1 MTETIV
7 VTGASGFIGS
17 HLVDFLLSKGCVVI
31 GIDNMRT
38 GKEENL
44 ASAISNDKF
53 RLANADIRD
62 SKLSTMIEED
72 IDTIFHL
79 AAISSIK
86 KSVEDPLLVN
96 DVNVNGTIN
105 VLELARKKNVNR
117 FVFSSSAAIY
127 GDPVKMPVREDFPF
141 NPLSPYAASKIAAE
155 MFIQSYGKSFGMN
168 TTILRYFNV
177 YGPRQ
182 EFSAYSGVVSI
193 FINEILAGNPIKIEG
208 DGKQTRSF
216 LHVADVV
223 SATQKAGEVSAT
235 IGETINISG
244 PDMISII
251 QLAQIMRK
259 SVEDHQSEIIHVDPR
274 VGDVKESIGSTEKA
288 QKLLGFSPQIPLE
301 RGLRETAEWYRNH
314 Q

>member
-168 TTILRYFNV
+168 TTIQCLWTKTGVLCIQWCCFNL
-177 YGPRQ
+177 YQ
-182 EFSAYSGVVSI
+182 
-193 FINEILAGNPIKIEG
+193 
-208 DGKQTRSF
+208 
-216 LHVADVV
+216 
-223 SATQKAGEVSAT
+223 
-235 IGETINISG
+235 
-244 PDMISII
+244 
-251 QLAQIMRK
+251 
-259 SVEDHQSEIIHVDPR
+259 
-274 VGDVKESIGSTEKA
+274 
-288 QKLLGFSPQIPLE
+288 
-301 RGLRETAEWYRNH
+301 
-314 Q
+314 